1 MMERDVTR
9 GVAHLFEPR
18 SRAGSRYILPAAQP
32 SSHLGYS
39 SANDSYITML
49 TVIARRV
56 PLTRIVLSR
65 AYTSSIREGSVA
77 QSKGFSKKEKAH
89 EDEYARKHEAELLRK
104 LKAEVCSTWVPIIH
118 CPDSVL

>member
-1 MMERDVTR
+1 
-9 GVAHLFEPR
+9 
-18 SRAGSRYILPAAQP
+18 
-32 SSHLGYS
+32 
-39 SANDSYITML
+39 ML

-56 PLTRIVLSR
+56 PLTRLIISR
-65 AYTSSIREGSVA
+65 SYTSSVREGSVA

-104 LKAEVCSTWVPIIH
+104 LKAEVCTTQIPIVH